1 MLTEIIPREW
11 PFKNKDILVFIVH
24 YIFEHI
30 QNLNIIKQLRK
41 SVWIIESMK
50 YWLLF
55 FNIVGLKK
63 MYHFLKWKSN
73 SS

>member
-1 MLTEIIPREW
+1 MLSEIIPREW

-30 QNLNIIKQLRK
+30 QNLNIIKQLKK

-63 MYHFLKWKSN
+63 MYHFLK
-73 SS
+73 